1 MQPYINITI
10 NVLLK
15 NSNDNPSLRISYESA
30 KNKNTIDIIDTKNNK
45 NTSLQNCLKLFGFTK
60 EEEFIDDFIDSISNI
75 YKSSDATI
83 VDISDAIEESIE
95 NFNPKIDKLYELEF
109 YMFEEYMDEK
119 LTNKYFSFINHR
131 LASDY
136 YLKV

>member
-1 MQPYINITI
+1 MKKIESKVVQDFIGTI
-10 NVLLK
+10 NDKTIYNEELYTTTVYLVDLL
-15 NSNDNPSLRISYESA
+15 Y
-30 KNKNTIDIIDTKNNK
+30 NKLKDIAIP
-45 NTSLQNCLKLFGFTK
+45 K
-60 EEEFIDDFIDSISNI
+60 EEEFIDDFIDSIGNI
-75 YKSSDATI
+75 YKSSDVTI

-119 LTNKYFSFINHR
+119 LTHKYFDFINHR

-136 YLKV
+136 YLKA

>member
-1 MQPYINITI
+1 MKKVESKVVQNFIGTI
-10 NVLLK
+10 NDKTIYNEELYTTTVYLVGLLYSK
-15 NSNDNPSLRISYESA
+15 L
-30 KNKNTIDIIDTKNNK
+30 KDIAIP
-45 NTSLQNCLKLFGFTK
+45 K

-83 VDISDAIEESIE
+83 VDISDAIEESIG

-136 YLKV
+136 YLTE

>member
-1 MQPYINITI
+1 MKKVESKVVQDFIGTI
-10 NVLLK
+10 NDKTIYNEELYTTTVYLVDLL
-15 NSNDNPSLRISYESA
+15 Y
-30 KNKNTIDIIDTKNNK
+30 NKLKDIAIP
-45 NTSLQNCLKLFGFTK
+45 K
-60 EEEFIDDFIDSISNI
+60 EEEFIDDFIDSINNI
-75 YKSSDATI
+75 YKSSDVTI
-83 VDISDAIEESIE
+83 VDISDAIEESIG

-136 YLKV
+136 YLTE

>member
-1 MQPYINITI
+1 MKKVESKVVQDFIGTI
-10 NVLLK
+10 NDKTIYNEELYTTTVYLVGLLYSK
-15 NSNDNPSLRISYESA
+15 L
-30 KNKNTIDIIDTKNNK
+30 KDIAIP
-45 NTSLQNCLKLFGFTK
+45 K

-83 VDISDAIEESIE
+83 VDISDAIEESIG

-119 LTNKYFSFINHR
+119 LTNTYFSFINHR

-136 YLKV
+136 YLTE

>member
-1 MQPYINITI
+1 MKKVESKVVQDFIGTI
-10 NVLLK
+10 NDKTIYNEELYTTTVYLVGLLYSK
-15 NSNDNPSLRISYESA
+15 
-30 KNKNTIDIIDTKNNK
+30 
-45 NTSLQNCLKLFGFTK
+45 LKDMAIPK

-83 VDISDAIEESIE
+83 VDISDAIEESIG

-136 YLKV
+136 YLTE

>member
-1 MQPYINITI
+1 MKKVESKVVQDFIGTI
-10 NVLLK
+10 NDKTIYNEELYTTTVYLVGLLYSK
-15 NSNDNPSLRISYESA
+15 L
-30 KNKNTIDIIDTKNNK
+30 KDIAIP
-45 NTSLQNCLKLFGFTK
+45 K

-83 VDISDAIEESIE
+83 VDISDAIEESIG

>member
-1 MQPYINITI
+1 MKKVESKVVQDFIGTI
-10 NVLLK
+10 NDKTIYNEELYTTTVYLVGLLYSK
-15 NSNDNPSLRISYESA
+15 L
-30 KNKNTIDIIDTKNNK
+30 KDIAIP
-45 NTSLQNCLKLFGFTK
+45 K
-60 EEEFIDDFIDSISNI
+60 EEEFIDDFIDSIGNI

-83 VDISDAIEESIE
+83 VDISDAIEESIG

-131 LASDY
+131 LATDY
-136 YLKV
+136 YLTE

>member
-1 MQPYINITI
+1 MKKVESKVVQDFIGTI
-10 NVLLK
+10 NDKTIYNEELYTTIVYLVGLLYSK
-15 NSNDNPSLRISYESA
+15 L
-30 KNKNTIDIIDTKNNK
+30 KDIAIP
-45 NTSLQNCLKLFGFTK
+45 K

-75 YKSSDATI
+75 YKSNDATI
-83 VDISDAIEESIE
+83 VDISDAIEESIG

-136 YLKV
+136 YLTE

>member
-1 MQPYINITI
+1 MKKVESKVVQDFIGTI
-10 NVLLK
+10 NDKTIYNEELYTTTVYLVGLLYSK
-15 NSNDNPSLRISYESA
+15 L
-30 KNKNTIDIIDTKNNK
+30 KDIAIP
-45 NTSLQNCLKLFGFTK
+45 K

-75 YKSSDATI
+75 YKSSNATI
-83 VDISDAIEESIE
+83 VDISDAIEESIG

-136 YLKV
+136 YLTE

>member
-1 MQPYINITI
+1 MKKVESKVVQDFIGTI
-10 NVLLK
+10 NDKTIYNEELYTTTVYLVDLLYSK
-15 NSNDNPSLRISYESA
+15 L
-30 KNKNTIDIIDTKNNK
+30 KDIAIP
-45 NTSLQNCLKLFGFTK
+45 K
-60 EEEFIDDFIDSISNI
+60 EEEFIDDFIDSIGNI

>member
-1 MQPYINITI
+1 MKKVESKVVQDFIGTI
-10 NVLLK
+10 NDKTIYNEELYTTTVYLVGLLYSK
-15 NSNDNPSLRISYESA
+15 L
-30 KNKNTIDIIDTKNNK
+30 KDIAIP
-45 NTSLQNCLKLFGFTK
+45 K

-75 YKSSDATI
+75 YKSSDTTI
-83 VDISDAIEESIE
+83 VDISDAIEESIG

-136 YLKV
+136 YLTE

>member
-1 MQPYINITI
+1 MKKIESKVVQDFIGTI
-10 NVLLK
+10 NDKTIYNEELYTTTVYLVGLLYSK
-15 NSNDNPSLRISYESA
+15 L
-30 KNKNTIDIIDTKNNK
+30 KDIAIP
-45 NTSLQNCLKLFGFTK
+45 K

-83 VDISDAIEESIE
+83 VDISDAIEECIE
-95 NFNPKIDKLYELEF
+95 NFNPKTDKLYELEF
-109 YMFEEYMDEK
+109 YMFEEYMDEE

>member
-1 MQPYINITI
+1 MKKVESKVVQDFIGTINDKTIYNEELYTTTVYLVGLLYSKLKDITI
-10 NVLLK
+10 
-15 NSNDNPSLRISYESA
+15 P
-30 KNKNTIDIIDTKNNK
+30 
-45 NTSLQNCLKLFGFTK
+45 K

-83 VDISDAIEESIE
+83 VDISDAIEESIG

-136 YLKV
+136 YLTE

>member
-1 MQPYINITI
+1 MKKVESKVVQDFIGTI
-10 NVLLK
+10 NDKTIYNEELYTTTVYLVGLLYSK
-15 NSNDNPSLRISYESA
+15 L
-30 KNKNTIDIIDTKNNK
+30 KDIAIP
-45 NTSLQNCLKLFGFTK
+45 K
-60 EEEFIDDFIDSISNI
+60 EEEFIDNFIDSISNI

-83 VDISDAIEESIE
+83 VDISDAIEESIG

-136 YLKV
+136 YLTE

>member
-1 MQPYINITI
+1 MKKVESKVIQDFIGTI
-10 NVLLK
+10 NDKTIYNEELYTTTVYLVDLL
-15 NSNDNPSLRISYESA
+15 Y
-30 KNKNTIDIIDTKNNK
+30 NKLKDIAIP
-45 NTSLQNCLKLFGFTK
+45 K

>member
-1 MQPYINITI
+1 MKKVESKVVQDFIGTI
-10 NVLLK
+10 NDKTIYNEELYTTTVYLVDLLYSK
-15 NSNDNPSLRISYESA
+15 L
-30 KNKNTIDIIDTKNNK
+30 KDIAIP
-45 NTSLQNCLKLFGFTK
+45 K

-83 VDISDAIEESIE
+83 VDISDAIEESIG

-136 YLKV
+136 YLTE

>member
-1 MQPYINITI
+1 MKKVESKVVQDFIGTI
-10 NVLLK
+10 NDKTIYNEELYTTTIYLVGLLYSK
-15 NSNDNPSLRISYESA
+15 L
-30 KNKNTIDIIDTKNNK
+30 KDIAIP
-45 NTSLQNCLKLFGFTK
+45 K

-136 YLKV
+136 YLTE

>member
-1 MQPYINITI
+1 MKKVESKVVQDFIGTI
-10 NVLLK
+10 NDKTIYNEELYTTTVYLVGLL
-15 NSNDNPSLRISYESA
+15 Y
-30 KNKNTIDIIDTKNNK
+30 NKLKDIAIP
-45 NTSLQNCLKLFGFTK
+45 K
-60 EEEFIDDFIDSISNI
+60 EDEFIDDFIDSIGNI

-83 VDISDAIEESIE
+83 VDISDAIEECIE
-95 NFNPKIDKLYELEF
+95 NFNTKTDKLYELEF
-109 YMFEEYMDEK
+109 YMFEEYMDEE

>member
-1 MQPYINITI
+1 MKKVESKVVQDFIGTI
-10 NVLLK
+10 NDKTIYNEELYTTTVYLVGLLYSK
-15 NSNDNPSLRISYESA
+15 L
-30 KNKNTIDIIDTKNNK
+30 KDIAIP
-45 NTSLQNCLKLFGFTK
+45 K
-60 EEEFIDDFIDSISNI
+60 EEEFIDDFIDSIRNI

-83 VDISDAIEESIE
+83 VDISDAIEESIG

-136 YLKV
+136 YLTE

>member
-1 MQPYINITI
+1 MKKVESKIVQDFIGTI
-10 NVLLK
+10 NDKTIYNEELYTTTVYLVGLLYSK
-15 NSNDNPSLRISYESA
+15 L
-30 KNKNTIDIIDTKNNK
+30 KDIAIP
-45 NTSLQNCLKLFGFTK
+45 K

-83 VDISDAIEESIE
+83 VDISDAIEESIG
-95 NFNPKIDKLYELEF
+95 NLNPKIDKLYELEF

-136 YLKV
+136 YLTE

>member
-1 MQPYINITI
+1 MKKVESKVVQDFIGTI
-10 NVLLK
+10 NDKTIYNEELYTTTVYLVGLLYSK
-15 NSNDNPSLRISYESA
+15 L
-30 KNKNTIDIIDTKNNK
+30 KDIAIP
-45 NTSLQNCLKLFGFTK
+45 K

-83 VDISDAIEESIE
+83 VDISDAIEESIG

-109 YMFEEYMDEK
+109 YMFEEYMDER

>member
-1 MQPYINITI
+1 MKKIESKVVQDFIGTI
-10 NVLLK
+10 NDKTIYNEELYTTTVYLVGLLYSK
-15 NSNDNPSLRISYESA
+15 L
-30 KNKNTIDIIDTKNNK
+30 KDIAIP
-45 NTSLQNCLKLFGFTK
+45 K

-83 VDISDAIEESIE
+83 VDISDAIEESIG

-136 YLKV
+136 YLTE

>member
-1 MQPYINITI
+1 MKKVESKVVQDFIGTI
-10 NVLLK
+10 NDKTIYNEELYTTTVYLVGLLYSKLK
-15 NSNDNPSLRISYESA
+15 NIAIP
-30 KNKNTIDIIDTKNNK
+30 
-45 NTSLQNCLKLFGFTK
+45 K

-83 VDISDAIEESIE
+83 VDISDAIEESIG

>member
-1 MQPYINITI
+1 MKKVESKVVQDFIGTI
-10 NVLLK
+10 NDKTIYNEELYTTTVYLVGLLYSK
-15 NSNDNPSLRISYESA
+15 L
-30 KNKNTIDIIDTKNNK
+30 KDIAIP
-45 NTSLQNCLKLFGFTK
+45 K

-95 NFNPKIDKLYELEF
+95 NFNPKTDKLYELKF
-109 YMFEEYMDEK
+109 YMFEEYMDEE

>member
-1 MQPYINITI
+1 MKKVESKVVQDFIGTI
-10 NVLLK
+10 NDKTIYNEELYTTTVYLVGLLYSK
-15 NSNDNPSLRISYESA
+15 L
-30 KNKNTIDIIDTKNNK
+30 KDIAIP
-45 NTSLQNCLKLFGFTK
+45 K
-60 EEEFIDDFIDSISNI
+60 EEEFIDDFIDSIGNI

-83 VDISDAIEESIE
+83 VDISDAIEESIG

-119 LTNKYFSFINHR
+119 LTNKYFSFVNHR

-136 YLKV
+136 YLKA

>member
-1 MQPYINITI
+1 MKKVESKVVQDFIGTI
-10 NVLLK
+10 NDKTIYNEELYTTTVYLVGLLYSK
-15 NSNDNPSLRISYESA
+15 L
-30 KNKNTIDIIDTKNNK
+30 KDIAIP
-45 NTSLQNCLKLFGFTK
+45 K

-83 VDISDAIEESIE
+83 VDISDAIEESIG

-136 YLKV
+136 YLKA

>member
-1 MQPYINITI
+1 MKKVESKVVQDFIGTI
-10 NVLLK
+10 NDKTIYNEELYTTTVYLVGLLYSK
-15 NSNDNPSLRISYESA
+15 L
-30 KNKNTIDIIDTKNNK
+30 KDIAIP
-45 NTSLQNCLKLFGFTK
+45 K

-83 VDISDAIEESIE
+83 VDISDAIEESIG

-109 YMFEEYMDEK
+109 YMFEEYMDEE

-136 YLKV
+136 YLTE

>member
-1 MQPYINITI
+1 MKKVESKVVQDFIGTI
-10 NVLLK
+10 NDKTIYNEELYTTTVYLVGLLYSK
-15 NSNDNPSLRISYESA
+15 L
-30 KNKNTIDIIDTKNNK
+30 KDIAIP
-45 NTSLQNCLKLFGFTK
+45 K

-83 VDISDAIEESIE
+83 VDISDAIEESIG

-109 YMFEEYMDEK
+109 YMFEEYMDEE

-136 YLKV
+136 YLKE

>member
-1 MQPYINITI
+1 MKKVESKVVQNFIGTI
-10 NVLLK
+10 SNKTIYNEELYTTTVYLVGLLYSK
-15 NSNDNPSLRISYESA
+15 L
-30 KNKNTIDIIDTKNNK
+30 KDIAIP
-45 NTSLQNCLKLFGFTK
+45 K
-60 EEEFIDDFIDSISNI
+60 EEEFIDDFIDSIGNI

-83 VDISDAIEESIE
+83 VDISDAIEECIE

-136 YLKV
+136 YLTE

>member
-1 MQPYINITI
+1 MKKVESKVVQDFIGTI
-10 NVLLK
+10 NDKTIYNEELYTTTVYLVDLL
-15 NSNDNPSLRISYESA
+15 Y
-30 KNKNTIDIIDTKNNK
+30 NKLKDIAIP
-45 NTSLQNCLKLFGFTK
+45 K

-83 VDISDAIEESIE
+83 VDISDAIEESIR

-109 YMFEEYMDEK
+109 YMFEEYMDEE

-131 LASDY
+131 LATDY
-136 YLKV
+136 YLTE

>member
-1 MQPYINITI
+1 MKKVESKVVQDFIGTI
-10 NVLLK
+10 NDKTIYNEELYTTTVYLVDLLYTK
-15 NSNDNPSLRISYESA
+15 L
-30 KNKNTIDIIDTKNNK
+30 KDIAIP
-45 NTSLQNCLKLFGFTK
+45 K

>member
-1 MQPYINITI
+1 MKKVESKVVQDFIGTI
-10 NVLLK
+10 NDKTIYNEELYTTTVYLIGLLYSK
-15 NSNDNPSLRISYESA
+15 L
-30 KNKNTIDIIDTKNNK
+30 KDIAIP
-45 NTSLQNCLKLFGFTK
+45 K

-83 VDISDAIEESIE
+83 VDISDAIEESIG

-136 YLKV
+136 YLTE

>member
-1 MQPYINITI
+1 MKKIESKRIQDFVGKIEDKCIYNEELYTTT
-10 NVLLK
+10 VYLVGLLYSK
-15 NSNDNPSLRISYESA
+15 L
-30 KNKNTIDIIDTKNNK
+30 KDIAIP
-45 NTSLQNCLKLFGFTK
+45 K
-60 EEEFIDDFIDSISNI
+60 EEEFIDDFIDSIGNI

-83 VDISDAIEESIE
+83 VDISDAIEESIG

-136 YLKV
+136 YLKA

>member
-1 MQPYINITI
+1 MKKVESKVVQDFIGTI
-10 NVLLK
+10 NDKTIYNEELYTTTVYLVGLLYSK
-15 NSNDNPSLRISYESA
+15 L
-30 KNKNTIDIIDTKNNK
+30 KDIAIP
-45 NTSLQNCLKLFGFTK
+45 K

-83 VDISDAIEESIE
+83 VDISDAIEESIG

-136 YLKV
+136 YLTE